1 MAKYE
6 RFFRGNFEEVLSIC
20 EQAVMGK
27 SATATLEDRSD
38 IVSNGVKVAVRVYER
53 YSMLG
58 GNRVSLSLTLVGDGD
73 ELYLVAIGSG
83 GSQALMFKINTFGEA
98 NFLASL
104 SDEIDLY
111 LGSRG

>member
-1 MAKYE
+1 M
-6 RFFRGNFEEVLSIC
+6 
-20 EQAVMGK
+20 
-27 SATATLEDRSD
+27 
-38 IVSNGVKVAVRVYER
+38 KVAVRVYER

-58 GNRVSLSLTLVGDGD
+58 GNRVSLSLTLVGSGD

-83 GSQALMFKINTFGEA
+83 GSEAVLFKINTFGEA
-98 NFLASL
+98 NFLATL